1 MYTTSVSLL
10 ERLKRPEEQ
19 SAWDR
24 FIAIY
29 TPLLYHWALKL
40 QLSPEDS
47 ADLVQDVFATL
58 VVKLPNLTY
67 DQTRSFRGWLLTVT
81 RNKLFERRRLRRV
94 VEVRA
99 DSHCEPPLDD
109 DPGEIVAKSEYAE
122 LVTQR
127 CLEVM
132 RSSFLPSTW
141 QAFWKLVVEGMTAP
155 EVAAEMGL
163 SISAVYSAKV
173 RVMQRLR
180 EELAGLVDDIEPPR
194 LTRRS
199 VDSDDQLKSGDK
211 I

>member
-10 ERLKRPEEQ
+10 ERLKRPDER

-29 TPLLYHWALKL
+29 TPLLYRWALKF
-40 QLSPEDS
+40 QLSAEDA

-67 DQTRSFRGWLLTVT
+67 DQSRSFRGWLLTVT
-81 RNKLFERRRLRRV
+81 RNKLFERLRLRRV
-94 VEVRA
+94 LEVRA
-99 DSHCEPPLDD
+99 DSHFEPRLDD
-109 DPGEIVAKSEYAE
+109 DPSEIVAESEYRE

-141 QAFWKLVVEGMTAP
+141 QAFWKLVVDGMTAP
-155 EVAAEMGL
+155 EIAAELGL
-163 SISAVYSAKV
+163 SVSAVYSAKV

-180 EELAGLVDDIEPPR
+180 EELAGLVDEIEPPR
-194 LTRRS
+194 LTKQPA
-199 VDSDDQLKSGDK
+199 DPDDR
-211 I
+211 